1 MDVLAFVRTGN
12 AEATR
17 VALRSATW
25 VRTTGQ
31 FPVLAA
37 PARKPLLIAAAAWLI
52 ALAAVGV
59 LVRTSLTISAQHRLL
74 DLNVYRNGGLSV
86 LHDSPLYALRSRAGL
101 LFTYPPVA
109 AVLAVGLGLMS
120 WRTAG
125 LAWIPVIYIPLAIA
139 VWHGFR
145 PLLVRARSYGPAVL
159 AGLFGC
165 CAYLMPMRQE
175 THYGQVDILL
185 VALCVL
191 DCAAQRPRWP
201 RGALIGLATAIKLV
215 PGVFIVYLLI
225 TGRRKAAGVATLTF
239 AALSGLAWVISPQDS
254 ARYWSSAIFNSR
266 RLGPNMQAANQSL
279 RGMILRVF
287 SPAAAPPVIWLTVA
301 LLVGVAGFWIA
312 RRVHRSGHEMAGIAV
327 TGLLAALLSPVA
339 WIHHFCWIVL
349 ALGVIV
355 GDGRSPRRVAA
366 AGAMGALFI
375 SILPLWGK
383 QLLTEHAVPVV
394 LARAL
399 EDTFG
404 LAALALIVIIYRI
417 SRTTQADPGQ
427 TTTSPELGR
436 SAVVIE
442 GMTLAGSRDR

>member
-1 MDVLAFVRTGN
+1 
-12 AEATR
+12 

-25 VRTTGQ
+25 VRITAQSPPFAG
-31 FPVLAA
+31 

-52 ALAAVGV
+52 ALGAVAV
-59 LVRTSLTISAQHRLL
+59 VVRASLISAPQHRLL

-86 LHDSPLYALRSRAGL
+86 LHGAPLYAMRSRAGL
-101 LFTYPPVA
+101 LFTYPPA
-109 AVLAVGLGLMS
+109 AGVLAVGLGLLP
-120 WRTAG
+120 WRGAG
-125 LAWIPVIYIPLAIA
+125 LAWIPMIYLPLAIA
-139 VWHGFR
+139 VWYGFK
-145 PLLVRARSYGPAVL
+145 PLLARAGGYAPAVL

-165 CAYLMPMRQE
+165 CAYLMPLRQE
-175 THYGQVDILL
+175 IHYGQVDILL

-191 DCAAQRPRWP
+191 DCAVDRPRWP

-225 TGRRKAAGVATLTF
+225 TGRRKAAAVATLTF
-239 AALSGLAWVISPQDS
+239 AALSGLAWVISPRDS
-254 ARYWSSAIFNSR
+254 AQYWSSAIFNSR

-287 SPAAAPPVIWLTVA
+287 SPAAAPPAVWLTVA
-301 LLVGVAGFWIA
+301 LLVGLAGFWIA
-312 RRVHRSGHEMAGIAV
+312 RRVQRGGHEMAGIAV

-355 GDGRSPRRVAA
+355 GDGRSPRRVAT
-366 AGAMGALFI
+366 AGVIGALFI

-383 QLLTEHAVPVV
+383 ELLTSRAAPVL

-399 EDTFG
+399 EDAFG
-404 LAALALIVIIYRI
+404 FAALTVIVIIYRI
-417 SRTTQADPGQ
+417 SRTTHADPGQ
-427 TTTSPELGR
+427 TTTLPELGR
-436 SAVVIE
+436 SAPATE
-442 GMTLAGSRDR
+442 RMTLAGSRD

>member
-1 MDVLAFVRTGN
+1 
-12 AEATR
+12 

-25 VRTTGQ
+25 VRITRQ
-31 FPVLAA
+31 SPPFAM

-59 LVRTSLTISAQHRLL
+59 MVRVSLTISPQHRLL

-86 LHDSPLYALRSRAGL
+86 LHGGPLYAVRSRAGL

-109 AVLAVGLGLMS
+109 GVLAVGLGLLS

-125 LAWIPVIYIPLAIA
+125 LAWIPVVYIPLAIA
-139 VWHGFR
+139 VWYGFA
-145 PLLVRARSYGPAVL
+145 PLLARARSYAPAVL

-165 CAYLMPMRQE
+165 CAYLMPLRQE

-191 DCAAQRPRWP
+191 DCAAVRPRWP

-225 TGRRKAAGVATLTF
+225 TGRRKAAGVATLAF
-239 AALSGLAWVISPQDS
+239 AALSGLAWVIAPRDS
-254 ARYWSSAIFNSR
+254 AQYWSSAIFNSR

-287 SPAAAPPVIWLTVA
+287 SPAAAPPAVWLTVA
-301 LLVGVAGFWIA
+301 LIVGLAGFWIA
-312 RRVHRSGHEMAGIAV
+312 RRVQRGGHELAGIAV

-366 AGAMGALFI
+366 AGVIGVLFI

-383 QLLTEHAVPVV
+383 ELLTERAAPVL

-399 EDTFG
+399 EDAFG
-404 LAALALIVIIYRI
+404 FAALAVIVIIYRI
-417 SRTTQADPGQ
+417 SRTPRADPGQ

-436 SAVVIE
+436 SAVLTE
-442 GMTLAGSRDR
+442 QMTLAGSRD